1 MTGFD
6 AYQLYSAVKLHFT
19 RPAYDFHKYNGK
31 SSLSLN
37 NFENR
42 KDKYHFYKLSRR
54 YSDRET
60 MISFLVS
67 NFVELDKPWIGTL
80 LLNEAEENYFKRTKV
95 LQSLA
100 YTFENDCKNVFE
112 DVDNP
117 NDVLKTDGD
126 YPILLKR
133 SLHKD
138 IQIETICI
146 LDKLLNFTKMWNKKI
161 IDSIRWP
168 DYSLKIDKYASFIP
182 FNSVKYKLLL
192 KKILNR

>member
-1 MTGFD
+1 M
-6 AYQLYSAVKLHFT
+6 YQAIAFLSSI
-19 RPAYDFHKYNGK
+19 PA
-31 SSLSLN
+31 SQ
-37 NFENR
+37 
-42 KDKYHFYKLSRR
+42 
-54 YSDRET
+54 
-60 MISFLVS
+60 SFLVS

-182 FNSVKYKLLL
+182 FNSVKYKLIL